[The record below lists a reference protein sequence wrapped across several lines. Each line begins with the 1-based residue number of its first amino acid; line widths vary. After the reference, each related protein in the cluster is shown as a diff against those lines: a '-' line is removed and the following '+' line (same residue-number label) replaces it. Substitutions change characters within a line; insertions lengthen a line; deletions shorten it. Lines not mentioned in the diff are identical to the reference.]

1 MAGYVHVQN
10 LPSRV
15 ANNKEAVQQ
24 LERDCRDSE
33 EIHGG
38 NRVAM
43 IANKGLPAPGK
54 FWISGRS
61 LHPTGNASLG
71 YVEAQYEQFAVDAGS
86 TPGWVFCHH
95 PEGQIPDFL
104 RQSFSADLF
113 FYPRDPAPVE
123 PKSGTMPAHHS
134 FGSDDD
140 ERTLPSGPEPVR
152 EHPEEFVQAAGPRSA
167 VLAF

>member
-1 MAGYVHVQN
+1 MAGDVHMQN
-10 LPSRV
+10 LAPIV

-24 LERDCRDSE
+24 VESDRWDGE
-33 EIHGG
+33 EIHGR

-71 YVEAQYEQFAVDAGS
+71 YVEAQHEQFAVDAGS

-95 PEGQIPDFL
+95 PEDQIPNFL
-104 RQSFSADLF
+104 RQSFSTDLF
-113 FYPRDPAPVE
+113 FPVRDQAPVE
-123 PKSGTMPAHHS
+123 SANS
-134 FGSDDD
+134 S
-140 ERTLPSGPEPVR
+140 SISS
-152 EHPEEFVQAAGPRSA
+152 ASA
-167 VLAF
+167 VP